1 MYVLFGFNMSE
12 IQTEED
18 ALYEDVDTILD
29 ETADNV
35 AKIIRLS
42 DIDKEDA
49 LDVVFSAEVNSL
61 EQRVDKKI
69 E

>member
-1 MYVLFGFNMSE
+1 MSE

-18 ALYEDVDTILD
+18 ELYEDVDTILD

-35 AKIIRLS
+35 AKIIKLS

-49 LDVVFSAEVNSL
+49 LDIVFSAEANSL

>member
-1 MYVLFGFNMSE
+1 MSE

-49 LDVVFSAEVNSL
+49 LDVVFSAEANSI

>member
-1 MYVLFGFNMSE
+1 MSE

-35 AKIIRLS
+35 AKIIKLS